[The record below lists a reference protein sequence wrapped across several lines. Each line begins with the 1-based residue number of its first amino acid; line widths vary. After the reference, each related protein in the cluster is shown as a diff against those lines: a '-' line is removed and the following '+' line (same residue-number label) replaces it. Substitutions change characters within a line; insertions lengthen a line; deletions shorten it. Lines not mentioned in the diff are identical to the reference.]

1 MRAESL
7 PKAESACRKG
17 GDRDIFSP
25 PPGSEKGGFFWR
37 VYALL
42 RQVPRGK
49 VVTYGQIAAMLG
61 APRMARQVGYALHV
75 NPEPGVIPCHRVVNR
90 FGGLAPAFAFGG
102 REVQAELLRREG
114 VAVDEEFLVDLSVFQ
129 WDGEGYIAV

>member
-7 PKAESACRKG
+7 PKEESACRKG
-17 GDRDIFSP
+17 GGRDVFSP
-25 PPGSEKGGFFWR
+25 PAGSEKGGFFWR

-42 RQVPRGK
+42 RQVPCGK

-90 FGGLAPAFAFGG
+90 FGGLSPAFAFGG
-102 REVQAELLRREG
+102 DNQQRILLEGEG
-114 VAVDEEFLVDLSVFQ
+114 VTFLEDGRVDMKKHM
-129 WDGEGYIAV
+129 WYGETLR